1 MNFDS
6 LRFYIC
12 KTPLDLKMSDVNT
25 SGNWRAEAAGET
37 QLRTFNVPHNQEVK
51 QEARKD
57 FLPYTSSSHW
67 NLVPCREEPAALT
80 VPLCET
86 FNCRH

>member
-51 QEARKD
+51 QEAVAVYEQ
-57 FLPYTSSSHW
+57 FSLESSS
-67 NLVPCREEPAALT
+67 VPRGARCAHSATL
-80 VPLCET
+80 
-86 FNCRH
+86 